1 MTMDIEEAVCELRK
15 PLTPGRKAL
24 LYVSVGLGGA
34 LCVFF
39 FFAAWLA
46 LTG

>member
-1 MTMDIEEAVCELRK
+1 MNTEEAVC
-15 PLTPGRKAL
+15 PLERPLPPGRKAL
-24 LYVSVGLGGA
+24 LYIAVGLAGA

-46 LTG
+46 LSG

>member
-1 MTMDIEEAVCELRK
+1 MSTDTEEAVCELRK
-15 PLTPGRKAL
+15 PLPPGRKAL

-39 FFAAWLA
+39 FFTAWLA